1 MSCAKKI
8 KMPLNCRKLP
18 CHSGQN
24 GTNPNL
30 AWIYVISKYLGVDT
44 LPKYCVAKHEKRAK
58 MSRLATQ
65 MRRVQTTF
73 PNSTTALLRRVA
85 S

>member
-58 MSRLATQ
+58 MSRLANTDEKGPNN
-65 MRRVQTTF
+65 F
-73 PNSTTALLRRVA
+73 P
-85 S
+85 